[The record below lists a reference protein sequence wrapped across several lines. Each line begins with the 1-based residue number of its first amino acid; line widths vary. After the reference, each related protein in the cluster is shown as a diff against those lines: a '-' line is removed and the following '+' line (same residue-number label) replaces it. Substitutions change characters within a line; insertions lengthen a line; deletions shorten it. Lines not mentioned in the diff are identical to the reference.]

1 MEYKNKEKKSRI
13 YSVPSP
19 LTRREPGTRTLQL
32 SPGAHPAPSRCAGPG
47 RDRFRHR
54 LGAPAANEADP
65 HPYPYGHA
73 GFATARART
82 SEAQPLCATAANANE
97 SPEHTPAHFPE
108 RPSMWEAHCL
118 LGFVGAVTVTHLVTS
133 QRACAK
139 VANQDAAPDDTV
151 QQEVSP
157 DKAVPHEA
165 VVHETAQH
173 LERRADT
180 VSPARTH
187 NASAQTANRPSEQ
200 AAGLGLGRSC
210 LFASV
215 ESACASPSTEH
226 GGQAVGEGA
235 SVCQAADQ
243 VQPAPSGFGQRR
255 EQGQQEAVDIGKE
268 VAGTCGKD
276 QAADSAEEGSDS
288 GDEAVP
294 VAGTP
299 STACSFSATSSAS
312 PSAPASRASSPTFP
326 EGSKRKRK
334 QPDWYEGFGF

>member
-1 MEYKNKEKKSRI
+1 
-13 YSVPSP
+13 
-19 LTRREPGTRTLQL
+19 
-32 SPGAHPAPSRCAGPG
+32 
-47 RDRFRHR
+47 
-54 LGAPAANEADP
+54 
-65 HPYPYGHA
+65 
-73 GFATARART
+73 
-82 SEAQPLCATAANANE
+82 
-97 SPEHTPAHFPE
+97 
-108 RPSMWEAHCL
+108 MWEAHCL

-173 LERRADT
+173 LERRAGT

-268 VAGTCGKD
+268 VAGTHTHIHT
-276 QAADSAEEGSDS
+276 SALDMSRMS
-288 GDEAVP
+288 P
-294 VAGTP
+294 LYPYCTH
-299 STACSFSATSSAS
+299 TNTHTHNRTSS
-312 PSAPASRASSPTFP
+312 SSSLSGCTRTKSS
-326 EGSKRKRK
+326 GSKRREIRGRARTTIMSRPRPTRIFLVAPPFLPGTNSVA
-334 QPDWYEGFGF
+334 QSSSLWSEPECGPPVWPQAPAARGRGWQ

>member
-1 MEYKNKEKKSRI
+1 MALILLLAAAQARAEIDSGIDWE
-13 YSVPSP
+13 P
-19 LTRREPGTRTLQL
+19 LLPTRPTRTRTRTDTRG
-32 SPGAHPAPSRCAGPG
+32 SP
-47 RDRFRHR
+47 
-54 LGAPAANEADP
+54 
-65 HPYPYGHA
+65 
-73 GFATARART
+73 
-82 SEAQPLCATAANANE
+82 EAQPLCATAANANE
-97 SPEHTPAHFPE
+97 SPEHTPTHFPE